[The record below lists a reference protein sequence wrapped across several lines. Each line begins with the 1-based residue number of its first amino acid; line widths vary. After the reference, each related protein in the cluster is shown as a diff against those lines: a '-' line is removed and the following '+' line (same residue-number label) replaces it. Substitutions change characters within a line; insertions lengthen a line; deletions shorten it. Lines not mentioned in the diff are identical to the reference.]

1 MKNTA
6 KTVAEK
12 YKDADAIYFL
22 RRSKV
27 KNTRSKI
34 LDTLVCLF
42 TPFVEITET
51 ADTISDMGTY
61 FLVIKSGRQLLV
73 RADENDITEKDITGR
88 CEGKKFVIDGNKF
101 IKGAEIKWRKDTMC

>member
-1 MKNTA
+1 MSNIT

-12 YKDADAIYFL
+12 YRDADAIYFL

-34 LDTLVCLF
+34 LDALVCLF

-61 FLVIKSGRQLLV
+61 FLVVGGGRQLLV
-73 RADENDITEKDITGR
+73 LAASNDLTETDITGQ
-88 CEGKKFVIDGNKF
+88 CEGKRFVIDGNKF
-101 IKGAEIKWRKDTMC
+101 SKGAEIKWRKNTTC